1 MIRRENW
8 KIGNQIASFF
18 ILFDTFNPHIYFFH
32 HSVKNYFFKGEMI
45 FGENIHPLIC
55 VNFSGVNVAVQYHTS
70 TVLKIL
76 SLILQG
82 QIDPNRRNLIFK
94 KLCAFDSSL
103 HNLRIIVCKIF
114 TIHSWLI
121 DLSKSAESWCK
132 IKHPIQEQKRH
143 QI

>member
-1 MIRRENW
+1 MEGCIFFRITKKWCLMIWRENW
-8 KIGNQIASFF
+8 KIGNQTANFF

-82 QIDPNRRNLIFK
+82 QIDPNRRNLIFF
-94 KLCAFDSSL
+94 L
-103 HNLRIIVCKIF
+103 IVC
-114 TIHSWLI
+114 SWQLI
-121 DLSKSAESWCK
+121 AQLTHNCVQDNSQYILD
-132 IKHPIQEQKRH
+132 
-143 QI
+143 